1 MREIIFWT
9 PATTAQFLGTRILI
23 RITKDPPGGEFSW
36 GTENP
41 GFYPVHPRK
50 LEPVPEGVQ
59 GGGRSERTEPVPP
72 EAFLAGITEEARSYR
87 KNEGFAR
94 Q

>member
-1 MREIIFWT
+1 M
-9 PATTAQFLGTRILI
+9 
-23 RITKDPPGGEFSW
+23 
-36 GTENP
+36 
-41 GFYPVHPRK
+41 HPRK
-50 LEPVPEGVQ
+50 PEPVPEGVQ

-72 EAFLAGITEEARSYR
+72 EPFLAGIAEEARSYR